1 MDIVT
6 ALSQYCE
13 LREEIKDL
21 NQRIEADQR
30 RLEKIEQEGMVS
42 DSVKGTRAD
51 GTIGSIRITGFP
63 VPGIQQS
70 EIYDQETVGK
80 IADYGG

>member
-21 NQRIEADQR
+21 NQRIEADP
-30 RLEKIEQEGMVS
+30 VS
-42 DSVKGTRAD
+42 YTHLTLPTK
-51 GTIGSIRITGFP
+51 RI
-63 VPGIQQS
+63 V
-70 EIYDQETVGK
+70 
-80 IADYGG
+80 